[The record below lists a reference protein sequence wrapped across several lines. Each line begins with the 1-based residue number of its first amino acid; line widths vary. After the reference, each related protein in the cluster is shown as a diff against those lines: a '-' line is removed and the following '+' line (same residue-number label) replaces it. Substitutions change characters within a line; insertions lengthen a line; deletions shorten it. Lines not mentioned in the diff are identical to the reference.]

1 VTRLRCGAGFLLG
14 LLEAALVAPAL
25 AGPLR
30 AVCIA
35 DRALLAAGERAV
47 VTAVTDAPS
56 GADVQISWSADGG
69 AVVPTGR
76 PGGALW
82 SPPAQSRG
90 VFVIRAHIH
99 VGAAEAGETADCS
112 ARVAVIESPNRG
124 GGEALIS
131 TRALVLPA
139 AHEASGYGLY
149 SYVLFAHPPT
159 DQETQLFDAIL
170 KAYLTLLPSQET
182 LESRFPDEFPPAR
195 LNVTYVPIRRAPP
208 DDFDQREPDDRIAWI
223 RNHYDYDRAFAFL
236 TRLRGLPDAD
246 PSLRSGA
253 AWIVSCQHPLG
264 GKEDPRPGF
273 QQNLSAVPPRLI
285 PQRIGIFASQTTQ
298 PRDYNPYSIALL
310 ELDLRIAIAQAGDGL
325 EAVSAAI
332 KKLGGAQ

>member
-1 VTRLRCGAGFLLG
+1 M
-14 LLEAALVAPAL
+14 VAPAL
-25 AGPLR
+25 ADPLR

-69 AVVPTGR
+69 AVVLTGR

-99 VGAAEAGETADCS
+99 VGAAETGETADCS
-112 ARVAVIESPNRG
+112 ARVAVIESPDRG

-139 AHEASGYGLY
+139 APTQALGERPLQLCPFRPPAHRPGNATLRRDPEGL
-149 SYVLFAHPPT
+149 SHPVAEPG
-159 DQETQLFDAIL
+159 DVGG
-170 KAYLTLLPSQET
+170 
-182 LESRFPDEFPPAR
+182 RFPDQFPPAR
-195 LNVTYVPIRRAPP
+195 LNVTYVPIRRPPP
-208 DDFDQREPDDRIAWI
+208 DDFDQREPDDRIASI

-236 TRLRGLPDAD
+236 IRLRGLPDAD

-273 QQNLSAVPPRLI
+273 RQNLSAVPPR
-285 PQRIGIFASQTTQ
+285 
-298 PRDYNPYSIALL
+298 SI
-310 ELDLRIAIAQAGDGL
+310 RRG
-325 EAVSAAI
+325 
-332 KKLGGAQ
+332 